1 MTVTVEVK
9 CDDED
14 ELYWR
19 KTGTPTWAQLT
30 ALGGPV
36 IEEISSGHVTFEFV
50 KHSGSTYGVY
60 YKENPNDTPQ
70 SLPTSGGPTV
80 VVGSGDRN
88 QVHFAQG
95 SGGPYFSGSVT
106 VSDDG

>member
-19 KTGTPTWAQLT
+19 KTGTPTWTQLT
-30 ALGGPV
+30 AQGGPY
-36 IEEISSGHVTFEFV
+36 ITEISSGSVTFEFV
-50 KHSGSTYGVY
+50 KSSGSTYGVY

-70 SLPTSGGPTV
+70 SLPTSDGPTV

-88 QVHFAQG
+88 QVHFAQS
-95 SGGPYFSGSVT
+95 SGGPYFTGYVS
-106 VSDDG
+106 VSDD

>member
-1 MTVTVEVK
+1 MTTTIEVK

-19 KTGTPTWAQLT
+19 RVGTSAWAQL
-30 ALGGPV
+30 AAVGGPT
-36 IEEISSGHVTFEFV
+36 IEEISSATVTFELV
-50 KHSGSTYGVY
+50 KHSGSTHGVY
-60 YKENPNDTPQ
+60 YKENPDDTPQ

-88 QVHFAQG
+88 QVHFSQS
-95 SGGPYFSGSVT
+95 SGGTYYTGYVK
-106 VSDDG
+106 VSDD